1 MGELGWNKIFGAI
14 LAAVLIIFGLREV
27 SAFVFPTGG
36 HGHHGEEKEET
47 INERMAREYAYYV
60 PVTETAAGGVEEVY
74 DLGALLASASV
85 DRGAAT
91 VSAKCATC
99 HNWNPGD
106 PVKTGPNLYGTVGTG
121 IGEHSPGFAYSSW
134 FRSND
139 ESWTYENLDGFL
151 ANPAAYAPGT
161 AMSFIG
167 LRRDQER
174 ADVIAFLA
182 SITPDAPAFPEP
194 LPEETA
200 EGEEGLPAEGETTEG
215 DVVEG
220 EANEGGE
227 PLEVEPTEEDI
238 DNTEAPAP
246 SEEQPTEEEPAQE

>member
-27 SAFVFPTGG
+27 SALVFPTGG
-36 HGHHGEEKEET
+36 GHGSHGEAKEET

-60 PVTETAAGGVEEVY
+60 PVSETAAGGVEEVY

-85 DRGAAT
+85 DRGAAAVT
-91 VSAKCATC
+91 AKCATC
-99 HNWNPGD
+99 HNWNPGE
-106 PVKTGPNLYGTVGTG
+106 PVKTGPNLYDTVGAG
-121 IGEHSPGFAYSSW
+121 IGEHAPGFAYSSW
-134 FRSND
+134 FRNSD
-139 ESWTYENLDGFL
+139 ETWTYENLDAFL
-151 ANPAAYAPGT
+151 ANPSAYAPGT

-194 LPEETA
+194 LPEEAA
-200 EGEEGLPAEGETTEG
+200 EGEEGMPAEGEAT
-215 DVVEG
+215 
-220 EANEGGE
+220 EGGE
-227 PLEVEPTEEDI
+227 PLEVEVTEEDI
-238 DNTEAPAP
+238 DTTEAPAP
-246 SEEQPTEEEPAQE
+246 TDEQPAEEEPAQE